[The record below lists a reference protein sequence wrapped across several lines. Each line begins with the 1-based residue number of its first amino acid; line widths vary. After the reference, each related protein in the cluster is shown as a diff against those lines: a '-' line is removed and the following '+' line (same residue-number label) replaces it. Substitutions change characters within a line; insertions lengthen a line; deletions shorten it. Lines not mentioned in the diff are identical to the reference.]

1 MSVLVTGETGFIGR
15 NLINKALKDRPNV
28 VVFRQAGNPFPRNT
42 SVRFHRCD
50 LWDFRDL
57 SSVFRQY
64 PVDTVVHLASAGV
77 TDAPSQ
83 DIWDTNVC
91 GTLNLLEA
99 AAAHGVQRSIHTG
112 SCFELQ
118 GLGLFQAEL
127 RRA

>member
-50 LWDFRDL
+50 LRDFRDL

-99 AAAHGVQRSIHTG
+99 AAAHGVQRFIHTG

-118 GLGLFQAEL
+118 GLDLFQAEL